1 MICKIPCHLIQDLLP
16 VYADGLTSR
25 QTAQDIEGHLE
36 NCAECRESY
45 EKMKAAMGRSM
56 DRGREENR
64 KEIDYV
70 KTVKSRDIRNII
82 CAAAISVLVIL
93 TGIGAKLF
101 VIGSPSEAYMTTY
114 IDVDEKQIHIGGAFW
129 NSALVY
135 SSHKLVRQK
144 DGTQKLVVYACLAS
158 KWNRNGVFNL
168 TLDRE
173 DVERQVDIG
182 GTVVKSDGTLISKTA
197 NELYKAKNP
206 FIGDASASGRLTG
219 ILQIEEQL
227 GGFKNELQ
235 TVAEPYG
242 WTLRYEDNVR
252 SCAAF
257 ESRMKDYGCV
267 LLALID
273 NLGEIT
279 WIYTAETEEGT
290 IERETVLTVQEASEY
305 LNAPVKSFGESPE
318 KVQEL
323 LDKTGLFNFQ

>member
-1 MICKIPCHLIQDLLP
+1 MICKIPCHLIKDLMPL
-16 VYADGLTSR
+16 YADGLTSR

-36 NCAECRESY
+36 NCADCRESY
-45 EKMKAAMGRSM
+45 EKLKAAMGRAM
-56 DRGREENR
+56 DKDREEAR
-64 KEIDYV
+64 KEINYL
-70 KTVKSRDIRNII
+70 KTVKSRNIRNII
-82 CAAAISVLVIL
+82 CAAGLSVLVIFA
-93 TGIGAKLF
+93 GIGTKLF

-129 NSALVY
+129 DSASVY
-135 SSHKLVRQK
+135 SRHKLVRLK
-144 DGTQKLVVYACLAS
+144 DDTQKLIVYACLAS

-173 DVERQVDIG
+173 DVEGQVDIG

-206 FIGDASASGRLTG
+206 YIGDASANGRLAG
-219 ILQIEEQL
+219 ILQIGEQL

-235 TVAEPYG
+235 TAAEPYG
-242 WTLRYEDNVR
+242 WTLRYEDSVR

-273 NLGEIT
+273 NLGEIA
-279 WIYTAETEEGT
+279 WVYTAETEDGCM
-290 IERETVLTVQEASEY
+290 ERETVLTVQEASEY
-305 LNAPVKSFGESPE
+305 LDAPVKSFGESPE

-323 LDKTGLFNFQ
+323 LDKTDLFNFQ